1 MKQSNE
7 LYVLVNRECPECRAE
22 GRLDVEPFWKVEICP
37 HCDGDRFSW
46 EPVKCPFCGD
56 DILKSELGD
65 DEGSACHASCLE
77 EERRPT
83 RQMWCIVC
91 RKFVRP
97 LVQCASIEHGGWYC
111 GHHTAQELKAA
122 EHRVQR
128 MGLWPRLK
136 KWFGAIAHR

>member
-83 RQMWCIVC
+83 RRAVDNGGRCAVC
-91 RKFVRP
+91 GREQINFFGCPELSCESHRK
-97 LVQCASIEHGGWYC
+97 
-111 GHHTAQELKAA
+111 
-122 EHRVQR
+122 
-128 MGLWPRLK
+128 
-136 KWFGAIAHR
+136 